1 MRSRKGLIEL
11 NALAREIKS
20 SYALV
25 QRNINLVRRY
35 LGWEIVFASYE
46 VVNVL
51 TIGFIGVSGPRETMN
66 ERILFLIAGALLWG
80 FLSVLFHE
88 VSESVAWERWE
99 GTIEYSFMAPLPR
112 IIYMMGVCF
121 WAVLYGLI
129 RTIVCLTAVAL
140 FFRISLAGANLPA
153 ALLTLAISSL
163 AFMGMGLAAAVL
175 PLVSP
180 EKGSQATHIFQAVIL
195 LISGVYYDVS
205 VLPAWVR
212 PLSAISP
219 ATYTLRA
226 ARAALLEGA
235 PMASILPELGI
246 LLVSGV
252 VLIPLGLAIFERGE
266 HYAMRTGKLKRSG

>member
-1 MRSRKGLIEL
+1 MIEL